1 MCAFT
6 PNDYN
11 YNLLQPLSYFTP
23 HRLLFPQSQAEVL
36 SLIGDS
42 LDNWRT
48 KQYDWYQERT
58 NNIQL

>member
-1 MCAFT
+1 MSF
-6 PNDYN
+6 NV
-11 YNLLQPLSYFTP
+11 
-23 HRLLFPQSQAEVL
+23 HRLLFPQSQADIL